1 MKSENENQDHQRPN
15 ILDIAK
21 SVLEVEA
28 QAVLAL
34 RSRLGDSFLAAVAA
48 IQKCQ
53 GKLVISGIG
62 KSGQIAR
69 KLSSTFSSTGTPS
82 VYLHPADS
90 SHGDLGLIS
99 DGDVLMII
107 SYGGNSP
114 ELSDLISFASRKGVL
129 MIAMTGNLSSQ
140 LAKSAG
146 LVLDISVAREA
157 CPLELAPT
165 ASSTASLALGDS
177 LAMAVMSEK
186 GFKAEDFAKFHPGG
200 SLGFRLS
207 KVKDIMHKGSGFIT
221 VKPEHSIREVVSL
234 MSRAE
239 TRGAAA
245 VVDQNEILMGIIT
258 DGDIRRRM
266 ESSEDPL
273 KGTALDLMNKN
284 PRTIDHEE
292 LAEKAL
298 FMMEQFR
305 INVLIVVGSLDLDKK
320 PVGVLH
326 IQDLLRGKVR

>member
-1 MKSENENQDHQRPN
+1 MNSDKEKSETQKQPTLE
-15 ILDIAK
+15 LAK

-34 RSRLGDSFLAAVAA
+34 RSRLNESFLNAVEL
-48 IQKCQ
+48 IKNCR

-99 DGDVLMII
+99 DGDVVMMI

-114 ELSDLISFASRKGVL
+114 ELSDLILFTSRKGVPL
-129 MIAMTGNLSSQ
+129 IAMTGNLTSQ
-140 LAKSAG
+140 MAKAAACT
-146 LVLDISVAREA
+146 LDISVTREA

-165 ASSTASLALGDS
+165 ASSTASLALGDA

-186 GFKAEDFAKFHPGG
+186 GFQAEDFAKFHPGG

-207 KVKDIMHKGSGFIT
+207 KVKDIMHKGAGFIK
-221 VKPEHSIREVVSL
+221 VSPDQSIRQVVSM

-245 VVDQNEILMGIIT
+245 VVDANDHLIGIIT

-273 KGTALDLMNKN
+273 KGTASDIMNRS
-284 PRTIDHEE
+284 PRTIDDEE

-305 INVLIVVGSLDLDKK
+305 INVLMVIESSDSKK
-320 PVGVLH
+320 VPVGVLH
-326 IQDLLRGKVR
+326 IQDLLRGKIR